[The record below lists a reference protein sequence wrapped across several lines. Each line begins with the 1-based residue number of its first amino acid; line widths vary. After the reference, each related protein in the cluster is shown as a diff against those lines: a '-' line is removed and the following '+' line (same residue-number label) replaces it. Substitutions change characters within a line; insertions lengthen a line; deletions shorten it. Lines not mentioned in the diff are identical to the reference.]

1 MLAVTAMWRCLKGV
15 GVDATIHGFRSS
27 FRDWMGECTGAS
39 WAVAEASLGHVVGNS
54 TEQAYA
60 RTDYLDLRRAL
71 MQDWAD
77 YIAG

>member
-27 FRDWMGECTGAS
+27 FRDWMGECKGAS
-39 WAVAEASLGHVVGNS
+39 WAVAESALGHVVGNA